1 MSTIRQ
7 QRVAGL
13 LFEELSIM
21 LNGELSDP
29 RVSLITVTSVELTR
43 DLRNAKV
50 HIFHQ
55 NEEFSRKEVLAGL
68 RSATPY
74 LRGELAFRCGLRMV
88 PEVIFYY
95 DDTPERAARIDELLN
110 QIAQERGQ
118 RDDSDVNA
126 DHAAPANETAIQEE
140 SSPMTSPQSDS
151 EHA

>member
-1 MSTIRQ
+1 MATIRQ

-29 RVSLITVTSVELTR
+29 RVSLITVTGVQLSK

-50 HIFHQ
+50 HIYHQ

-74 LRGELAFRCGLRMV
+74 LRSQLASRCGLRMV
-88 PEVIFYY
+88 PEILFYY
-95 DDTPERAARIDELLN
+95 DDTPERAARIDELLS
-110 QIAQERGQ
+110 QIAQERGE
-118 RDDSDVNA
+118 RTEDET
-126 DHAAPANETAIQEE
+126 AAPAEPGDA
-140 SSPMTSPQSDS
+140 P
-151 EHA
+151 

>member
-1 MSTIRQ
+1 MATIRQ

-29 RVSLITVTSVELTR
+29 RVSLITVMGVQLSK

-50 HIFHQ
+50 HIYHQ

-74 LRGELAFRCGLRMV
+74 LRSQLASRCGLRMV
-88 PEVIFYY
+88 PEILFYY
-95 DDTPERAARIDELLN
+95 DDTPERAARIDELLS
-110 QIAQERGQ
+110 QIAQNARRAHRG
-118 RDDSDVNA
+118 
-126 DHAAPANETAIQEE
+126 
-140 SSPMTSPQSDS
+140 
-151 EHA
+151 

>member
-1 MSTIRQ
+1 MATIRQ

-29 RVSLITVTSVELTR
+29 RVSLITVTGVQLSK

-50 HIFHQ
+50 HIYHQ

-74 LRGELAFRCGLRMV
+74 LRSQLASRCGLRMV
-88 PEVIFYY
+88 PEILFYY
-95 DDTPERAARIDELLN
+95 DDTPERAARIDELLS
-110 QIAQERGQ
+110 QIAQERGE
-118 RDDSDVNA
+118 RTDDETNTPAETGD
-126 DHAAPANETAIQEE
+126 AP
-140 SSPMTSPQSDS
+140 
-151 EHA
+151 

>member
-1 MSTIRQ
+1 MATIRQ

-29 RVSLITVTSVELTR
+29 RVSLITVTGVQLSK

-50 HIFHQ
+50 HIYHQ

-74 LRGELAFRCGLRMV
+74 LRSQLASRCGLRMV
-88 PEVIFYY
+88 PEILFYY
-95 DDTPERAARIDELLN
+95 DDTPERAARIDELLS
-110 QIAQERGQ
+110 QIAQERGE
-118 RDDSDVNA
+118 RTDDETN
-126 DHAAPANETAIQEE
+126 APAETGDA
-140 SSPMTSPQSDS
+140 P
-151 EHA
+151 

>member
-1 MSTIRQ
+1 MTTIRQ

-29 RVSLITVTSVELTR
+29 RVSLITVTGVQLSK

-50 HIFHQ
+50 HIHHQ

-74 LRGELAFRCGLRMV
+74 LRSQLASRCGLRMV
-88 PEVIFYY
+88 PEILFYY
-95 DDTPERAARIDELLN
+95 DDTPERAARIDELLT
-110 QIAQERGQ
+110 QIAQERSE
-118 RDDSDVNA
+118 RTDDPD
-126 DHAAPANETAIQEE
+126 AAPAEQGDA
-140 SSPMTSPQSDS
+140 
-151 EHA
+151 A

>member
-1 MSTIRQ
+1 MATIRQ

-29 RVSLITVTSVELTR
+29 RVSLITVTGVQLSK

-50 HIFHQ
+50 HIYHQ

-74 LRGELAFRCGLRMV
+74 LRSQLASRCGLRMV
-88 PEVIFYY
+88 PEILFYY
-95 DDTPERAARIDELLN
+95 DDTPERAARIDELLS
-110 QIAQERGQ
+110 QIAQERGE
-118 RDDSDVNA
+118 RTDDETS
-126 DHAAPANETAIQEE
+126 APAETGDA
-140 SSPMTSPQSDS
+140 P
-151 EHA
+151 

>member
-1 MSTIRQ
+1 MATIRQ

-29 RVSLITVTSVELTR
+29 RVSLITVTGVQLSK

-50 HIFHQ
+50 HIYHQ

-74 LRGELAFRCGLRMV
+74 LRSQLASRCGLRMV
-88 PEVIFYY
+88 PEILFYY
-95 DDTPERAARIDELLN
+95 DDTPERAARIDELLT
-110 QIAQERGQ
+110 QIAQERDE
-118 RDDSDVNA
+118 R
-126 DHAAPANETAIQEE
+126 
-140 SSPMTSPQSDS
+140 DS
-151 EHA
+151 EPTAEPADQGDAA